1 MSRSHFLSNVFGDMF
16 NSVNGISEE
25 PDTLTV
31 EEKSEELEY
40 VVFGILEDTSELDVA
55 STQEHHE
62 QLEYRFIDPRTNES
76 SGTLRTRAYDGQRFE
91 LTIKSYHKDKPGCIE
106 NTVDVD
112 IHMHNAVRMVATR
125 RLEKIRYTYPFTV
138 EHNGETIDLKWEID
152 RFIRPDGQFEPM
164 VKIDLEIPYS
174 GIPIPEVPFT
184 LSDKLVSGNGHWV
197 EKEKWVAVENMYE
210 RVTHKLNHN

>member
-1 MSRSHFLSNVFGDMF
+1 MSRSHILANVFGDMF

-25 PDTLTV
+25 SDTLTV

-40 VVFGILEDTSELDVA
+40 VVFGVLDDLSELDGATV
-55 STQEHHE
+55 QEHHE
-62 QLEYRFIDPRTNES
+62 QPEYRIMDAS
-76 SGTLRTRAYDGQRFE
+76 GKVGVGTLRTRAYDGNRFE
-91 LTIKSYHKDKPGCIE
+91 LTIKSYYKDKPGCIE

-112 IHMHNAVRMVATR
+112 MHMHNAVKMIATR
-125 RLEKIRYTYPFTV
+125 MIEKIRYVFPFTV
-138 EHNGETIDLKWEID
+138 EHNGETIELKWEID
-152 RFIRPDGQFEPM
+152 RFIRPDGQYEPM

-197 EKEKWVAVENMYE
+197 EKEKWVAVEQMYD
-210 RVTHKLNHN
+210 RVTHKLNQI